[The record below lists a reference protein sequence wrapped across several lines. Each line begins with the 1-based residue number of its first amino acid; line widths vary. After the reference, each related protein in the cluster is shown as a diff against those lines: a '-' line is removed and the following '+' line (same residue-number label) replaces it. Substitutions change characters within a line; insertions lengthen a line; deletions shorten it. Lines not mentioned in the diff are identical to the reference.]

1 MNKGAGPYPHHAW
14 WQIGWITD
22 YLMAEAQ
29 LRSGGKIVFPRGF
42 VTPKVGPHQSY
53 GFAPGVIAGEP
64 ARLVERTG
72 LVQQENPDMEVI
84 TAVGTD
90 RKRLFVVLMNDRK
103 EAMQTE
109 IRLDM
114 DKLETG
120 KHYHVVRVS
129 GMDLQAGVSQWQA
142 KLGAYGLGIWTVDY
156 E

>member
-1 MNKGAGPYPHHAW
+1 
-14 WQIGWITD
+14 
-22 YLMAEAQ
+22 
-29 LRSGGKIVFPRGF
+29 

-53 GFAPGVIAGEP
+53 GFAAGVIAGQP

-72 LVQQENPDMEVI
+72 LVRQENPDMEVI
-84 TAVGTD
+84 TAVATD

-103 EAMQTE
+103 DVMETE

-120 KHYHVVRVS
+120 KHYRVVKVS
-129 GMDLQAGVSQWQA
+129 GLGSGADLRADRASQWRGR
-142 KLGAYGLGIWTVDY
+142 LGAYGIGVWAVDY